1 MQALEHTTTHGY
13 LQQRGMDG
21 LREKAIWRDFVA
33 VVAVV
38 ALVADVADTAGEI

>member
-1 MQALEHTTTHGY
+1 MQPFERSTT
-13 LQQRGMDG
+13 QRFIRRPGVDG

-38 ALVADVADTAGEI
+38 ALVAIVADTAGEI

>member
-1 MQALEHTTTHGY
+1 MLPGTDVVVGV
-13 LQQRGMDG
+13 DG

-38 ALVADVADTAGEI
+38 ALVAVVSIVADTADEI